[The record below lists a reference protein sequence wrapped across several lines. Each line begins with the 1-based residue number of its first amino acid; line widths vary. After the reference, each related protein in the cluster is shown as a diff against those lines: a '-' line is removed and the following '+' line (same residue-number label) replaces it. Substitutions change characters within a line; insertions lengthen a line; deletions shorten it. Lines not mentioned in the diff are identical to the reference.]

1 MSREQQA
8 FKELLER
15 IRGGSEE
22 AVREL
27 LDRYGRH
34 ILTVIR
40 QKLSYNLRSIFDSI
54 DFLQDVWASFF
65 SGEMGHSFR
74 DPGALMKFLVQ
85 MARNKV
91 AEEARRRLTGEKYNF
106 SRERSLDGS
115 ATVEAAGL
123 TTVNVPAPEDV
134 AVAKEQWERL
144 IEGRPLH
151 HVRILQML
159 SQGYSHQEI
168 ATELRLGQKAV
179 YRLIRKLTSR
189 CRP

>member
-1 MSREQQA
+1 MSREQQE

-15 IRGGSEE
+15 IRGGSED

-40 QKLSYNLRSIFDSI
+40 QKLNYNLRTVFDSL

-65 SGEMGHSFR
+65 TGEMEHTFH
-74 DPGALMKFLVQ
+74 DPSALMKFLVR

-91 AEEARRRLTGEKYNF
+91 AEEARRRLTGEKLNF
-106 SRERSLDGS
+106 SREHSLDGS
-115 ATVEAAGL
+115 ARVEAAGL
-123 TTVNVPAPEDV
+123 TGNVPAPGDV
-134 AVAKEQWERL
+134 AVAKEEWERL
-144 IEGRPLH
+144 VEGRPLH

-168 ATELRLGQKAV
+168 ANELGLGQKTV
-179 YRLIRKLTSR
+179 YRLIQKLTSR

>member
-1 MSREQQA
+1 MMSREQQE
-8 FKELLER
+8 FKELFER
-15 IRGGSEE
+15 IRGGSEA

-40 QKLSYNLRSIFDSI
+40 QKLSYNLRSVFDSL

-65 SGEMGHSFR
+65 TGELEHTFH
-74 DPGALMKFLVQ
+74 DPSALMKFLVR
-85 MARNKV
+85 MATNKV
-91 AEEARRRLTGEKYNF
+91 AEEARRRLAGEKYNL
-106 SRERSLDGS
+106 SREHSLDGS

-123 TTVNVPAPEDV
+123 KAKVPAPWDAV
-134 AVAKEQWERL
+134 VAKEEWERL
-144 IEGRPLH
+144 VEGRPVH

-159 SQGYSHQEI
+159 SQGYSQREI
-168 ATELRLGQKAV
+168 AAKLGLGQKTV

>member
-1 MSREQQA
+1 MSREQPD
-8 FKELLER
+8 FKRLLER

-22 AVREL
+22 AVREF

-40 QKLSYNLRSIFDSI
+40 QKLNYNLRSVFDSL

-65 SGEMGHSFR
+65 TGEMEHTFH
-74 DPGALMKFLVQ
+74 DPGALMKFLVR

-115 ATVEAAGL
+115 ARIEGTGL
-123 TTVNVPAPEDV
+123 TGNVPAPGEV
-134 AVAKEQWERL
+134 AVAKEEWERMV
-144 IEGRPLH
+144 EGRPPH
-151 HVRILQML
+151 QVRILQML
-159 SQGYSHQEI
+159 SQGYSHKEI
-168 ATELRLGQKAV
+168 ATELGLGQKAV
-179 YRLIRKLTSR
+179 NRFIQKLVPR